1 MGAHCEGPMLRSSR
15 ASVLWDGSSRHDYRS
30 DADAND
36 CIVVTDNE
44 KDFADVETINPLRMT
59 V

>member
-1 MGAHCEGPMLRSSR
+1 MLRSSR